1 MRSPPLLDVDEARS
15 LSEPTPAAASVLS
28 LLLGPTFLCKF
39 EPSFWGSRSLVENLR
54 EDRGSAALSSH
65 LGGMESGGA
74 KN

>member
-39 EPSFWGSRSLVENLR
+39 EPSFWGSRSLVR
-54 EDRGSAALSSH
+54 EDLGSAALSSH
-65 LGGMESGGA
+65 LGGTGSGGA